1 MAVIRSLLVKIT
13 GDTSGLQKSLGDA
26 QGRMRSALGGM
37 QGMGRGFASGM
48 GGSFNMAGLKIAAGI
63 GIAVMAIQRFVG
75 SIRNLAAETMPM
87 YAEQQ
92 EAIAK
97 LMGVSLPEAQP
108 GRPTQ
113 EADQISMISVSGQ
126 PGPSAS
132 DATAPSTGS

>member
-1 MAVIRSLLVKIT
+1 MALIRSLLVKIT

-48 GGSFNMAGLKIAAGI
+48 GGSFNLAGLKIAAGI
-63 GIAVMAIQRFVG
+63 SIAVMAIGRLVS
-75 SIRNLAAETMPM
+75 SIKNLAAETMPM

-97 LMGVSLPEAQP
+97 LVTVMNQRMGATDAMVRSMLDL
-108 GRPTQ
+108 
-113 EADQISMISVSGQ
+113 ADAEHPRRSC
-126 PGPSAS
+126 GPSRVI
-132 DATAPSTGS
+132 